1 LKAKIGISPPA
12 TKLTG
17 IPAVRNRINEK
28 LLCNRMTEQITGLE
42 NDSDNVNN
50 QVLEVIR
57 ELFDTCG
64 AQSFAEILSEVRTQ
78 CVGVNSLESAHKVV
92 KDSLA
97 YLVKLGSVK
106 EVNDEFGIVY
116 GNSSD
121 F

>member
-1 LKAKIGISPPA
+1 MTYKEID
-12 TKLTG
+12 
-17 IPAVRNRINEK
+17 
-28 LLCNRMTEQITGLE
+28 CNRDEQITGLE
-42 NDSDNVNN
+42 NDADNVNN
-50 QVLEVIR
+50 KILEVIR
-57 ELFDTCG
+57 ELFDACG
-64 AQSFAEILSEVRTQ
+64 AQSFAEILYKVRTQ
-78 CVGVNSLESAHKVV
+78 CVGVDSLLGGYPATLESAHKVV